1 MFDFAESL
9 AFLQRVLPHGDDD
22 WYCLVGL
29 DINAKQSGRPKSKQL
44 FANTWVALEAH
55 AQTLI
60 ASKYNV
66 YFACSSF
73 KEEKKRT
80 KANAKREKAFW
91 MDLDVGEGD
100 EKFDSKTEAREEL
113 TSFCEKAELPLPT
126 IVDSGG
132 GLHVYWVL
140 DKAIDTSLW
149 LPAAKR
155 LKQLCV
161 KHKFRADPAC
171 TSDAARILRVPGTL
185 NYKTDPPGKV
195 SVIAEASVVTFST
208 IENAVGKVTP
218 KTITESTPRKIGV
231 DEVYDFRKLLTLTKD
246 GEGCEQIR
254 WMLENPAL
262 VKEPLW
268 RAGLSIARNCKDADK
283 WVHKLSKN
291 HPEYDKDLTDEKA
304 RGIVSDEEK
313 ESGIVKNDYSCRAF
327 MDENLAVCQQ
337 CSHYNR
343 KKGLA
348 KGPLS
353 LCLDIQRAEYVNGVI
368 VGGDGLFAESN
379 TEAHLEKKNED
390 NLNEAPSKP
399 NAPVEK
405 ELGGDGIAWLA
416 PMEDQADLGVCYLDS
431 SLSNPDFM
439 DGYYLSKEHRLFRTT
454 EKPGESD
461 LCIVNGP
468 LYLLGHIKDTNGSW
482 HLHIRFYKSGYKK
495 PPIELLFETKHLGSA
510 PGFSSHALEKGLV
523 VRDYEAVRV
532 MLVRWWEFMQ
542 QEDTRE
548 ATMRKQLGWVD
559 DNHSGFVVGD
569 TELLGNGKI
578 KYSPCSG
585 ELKKTAAY
593 LQPKGDLEA
602 WKKVVEPFSRSGWDS
617 RAFAFASAFGSVL
630 MSPAFKQRGVLLSLI
645 SSASGTGK
653 TTLLKCINSVFGHP
667 EDMLSQSGDTMNAL
681 ILRLGVCN
689 SISFTMDELTN
700 MCTHKEYAKEKGGGS
715 GAMGKLISTIS
726 QGRDKERMQS
736 SINALRE
743 NNATWRT
750 ICVSTANASALDY
763 IRTNKGYND
772 GESMR
777 LMEYNLDMTEDVELV
792 REERVAL
799 YDKALYEN
807 YGLAG
812 RIYVDWVIT
821 HLTEVVNHV
830 HAIHDELEAS
840 VGYMIKERFW
850 SAAMSCTIAGCDIAN
865 KLGLWDKNA
874 SEMFAWVT
882 RDLLPSLRDDAL
894 SDTVDYKEIL
904 SDFIASHW
912 SRTIVVEDDTAHANG
927 EGTFIL
933 HEPSDYNSCDIR
945 YGKKDKKLYVHTQ
958 TLVDYLTSRQ
968 YLKKD
973 MLQKLKEEGIFVTT
987 KGKNGRTNNTH
998 RMNLSKGTQQPI
1010 TIRETYVFNWES
1022 IDVPD
1027 HILDEETTEAPAA
1040 EVSH

>member
-9 AFLQRVLPHGDDD
+9 AFLKRVLPSGDGD
-22 WYCLVGL
+22 WYCVVGL

-44 FANTWVALEAH
+44 FANTWAAVETH
-55 AQTLI
+55 AQTLL
-60 ASKYNV
+60 AKEYNV

-73 KEEKKRT
+73 KSKRRS

-91 MDLDVGEGD
+91 MDLDVGEED
-100 EKFDSKTEAREEL
+100 EKFDSKTEARKEL
-113 TSFCEKAELPLPT
+113 ASFCKKAGLPPPT
-126 IVDSGG
+126 VVDSGG

-149 LPAAKR
+149 LPAAKS
-155 LKQLCV
+155 LKQLCA
-161 KHKFRADPAC
+161 KHEFKADPAC

-195 SVIAEASVVTFST
+195 NILDEASVVPFSA

-218 KTITESTPRKIGV
+218 KTITESVPKKIGG
-231 DEVYDFRKLLTLTKD
+231 DEVYDFKKLLRLTQA
-246 GEGCEQIR
+246 GEGCEQIK

-268 RAGLSIARNCKDADK
+268 RAGLSIARNCKDSDK
-283 WVHKLSKN
+283 WVHKLSER

-313 ESGIVKNDYSCRAF
+313 ASSLRKNDYSCKAF
-327 MDENLAVCQQ
+327 MEENLSVCQT

-348 KGPLS
+348 NGPLS
-353 LCLDIQRAEYVNGVI
+353 LCLDIQKAEYTNGVI
-368 VGGDGLFAESN
+368 VGGDGLFPTSN
-379 TEAHLEKKNED
+379 TEAHLEKNDET
-390 NLNEAPSKP
+390 NLNEEPSKP

-405 ELGGDGIAWLA
+405 EVGSDGIAWLA
-416 PMEDQADLGVCYLDS
+416 PMEDQADLGVCHLDS
-431 SLSNPDFM
+431 RQSNPDLM
-439 DGYYLSKEHRLFRTT
+439 DGYYLSKEHKLYRTT
-454 EKPGESD
+454 EKPGERD
-461 LCIVNGP
+461 LCISNSP
-468 LYLLGHIKDTNGSW
+468 LYLVGHIKDTTGSW
-482 HLHIRFYKSGYKK
+482 YLHIRFYKSGFSK
-495 PPIELLFETKHLGSA
+495 PPTELLFETKHLGSS

-542 QEDTRE
+542 HEDTRE
-548 ATMRKQLGWVD
+548 LTMRKQLGWVD

-569 TELLGNGKI
+569 VELLGNGKI
-578 KYSPCSG
+578 KHSPCDG
-585 ELKKTAAY
+585 ELKKAATY
-593 LQPKGDLEA
+593 LQPKGDLET
-602 WKKVVEPFSRSGWDS
+602 WKKIVEPFSRAGWDS

-645 SSASGTGK
+645 SSESGTGK

-667 EDMLSQSGDTMNAL
+667 EDMLSQAGDTMNAL

-700 MCTHKEYAKEKGGGS
+700 MCAHREYNSEKGGGS

-726 QGRDKERMQS
+726 QGRDKERMLS
-736 SINALRE
+736 SLNALRE

-763 IRTNKGYND
+763 IRANKHND

-777 LMEYNLDMTEDVELV
+777 LMEYNLDLTKEVTLGRD
-792 REERVAL
+792 ERIEL
-799 YDKALYEN
+799 YDVALYEN

-850 SAAMSCTIAGCDIAN
+850 SAAMSCIIAGCDIAN
-865 KLGLWDKNA
+865 KLGLWDKKA
-874 SEMFAWVT
+874 SEMFTWVT
-882 RDLLPSLRDDAL
+882 HDLVPNLRDDL
-894 SDTVDYKEIL
+894 PSEGVDYKEVL
-904 SDFIASHW
+904 SEFLSAHW
-912 SRTIVVEDDTAHANG
+912 ANTLVVEDDQAHRNSG
-927 EGTFIL
+927 GGTFVL
-933 HEPSDYNSCDIR
+933 HEPSEHESCFVR
-945 YGKKDKKLYVHTQ
+945 YGKKDRLLYVHTK
-958 TLVDYLTSRQ
+958 TLVKYLTDRQ
-968 YLKKD
+968 LLKKD
-973 MLQKLKEEGIFVTT
+973 MINKLEPAGIFVR
-987 KGKNGRTNNTH
+987 KNEKSTH
-998 RMNLSKGTQQPI
+998 RINLSKGTERVE
-1010 TIRETYVFNWES
+1010 TIMETYVFNWENDA
-1022 IDVPD
+1022 IPD
-1027 HILDEETTEAPAA
+1027 LIPDKETTEEHTSTVA
-1040 EVSH
+1040 H

>member
-66 YFACSSF
+66 YFACSSY

-132 GLHVYWVL
+132 GLDVYLVL
-140 DKAIDTSLW
+140 DKAIDASLW

-161 KHKFRADPAC
+161 KYKFRADPAC

-195 SVIAEASVVTFST
+195 SVISEASVVTFST

-218 KTITESTPRKIGV
+218 KTITESAPRKIGV

-379 TEAHLEKKNED
+379 TEAHLEKKNEE
-390 NLNEAPSKP
+390 NLDEEPSKP

-405 ELGGDGIAWLA
+405 EVGDEGIAWLA
-416 PMEDQADLGVCYLDS
+416 PMEDQASLGLCSADS
-431 SLSNPDFM
+431 RQSNPDLI
-439 DGYYLSKEHRLFRTT
+439 DGYFLSPGHNLYQTT
-454 EKPGESD
+454 KKPGEEPI
-461 LCIVNGP
+461 CIAQMPV
-468 LYLLGHIKDTNGSW
+468 YLLGHVEDTSGKW
-482 HLHIRFYKSGYKK
+482 HLHIRFYKSGLGK
-495 PPIELLFETKHLGSA
+495 PFTEIMISTGALRSTIEFAGQV
-510 PGFSSHALEKGLV
+510 LEKGLV
-523 VRDYEAVRV
+523 AENYEALRQ
-532 MLVRWWEFMQ
+532 MLRLWWGTMQ
-542 QEDTRE
+542 RE
-548 ATMRKQLGWVD
+548 NIRELKMREQLGWVD
-559 DNHSGFVVGD
+559 NNHSGFVVGD
-569 TELLGNGKI
+569 TELLGNGRI

-585 ELKKTAAY
+585 ELRKTVSS
-593 LQPKGDLEA
+593 LQPTGDLET
-602 WKKVVEPFSRSGWDS
+602 WKKVVEPFGRPGWEA
-617 RAFAFASAFGSVL
+617 RAFAFAAAFGSVL
-630 MSPAFKQRGVLLSLI
+630 MSPSFRQRGVLLSLI
-645 SSASGTGK
+645 SASSGTGK

-667 EDMLSQSGDTMNAL
+667 EEMLSKSGDTLNAL
-681 ILRLGVCN
+681 MVKLGVCN
-689 SISFTMDELTN
+689 SVSFTMDELTGMVN
-700 MCTHKEYAKEKGGGS
+700 NRAYAGVKGGGS
-715 GAMGKLISTIS
+715 GAMGMLINRIS
-726 QGRDKERMQS
+726 SGKDIDRMLS
-736 SINALRE
+736 SSNALRD

-750 ICVSTANASALDY
+750 ICVSTANNSALDHVQSV
-763 IRTNKGYND
+763 KAHND

-777 LMEYNLDMTEDVELV
+777 LMEYNIDMTQADRLG
-792 REERVAL
+792 REERKEL

-812 RIYVDWVIT
+812 RIYVDWIIT
-821 HLTEVVNHV
+821 HLSEATNHV
-830 HAIHDELEAS
+830 AVINEELEKRAGTQ
-840 VGYMIKERFW
+840 VKERFW
-850 SAAMSCTIAGCDIAN
+850 SAAISCIIAGGDIAN
-865 KLGLWDKNA
+865 KLGLWTKKAPD
-874 SEMFAWVT
+874 MFAWCL
-882 RDLLPSLRDDAL
+882 DELIPNLRYNAPPDKIDYEKYL
-894 SDTVDYKEIL
+894 SEFL
-904 SDFIASHW
+904 SSHW
-912 SRTIVVEDDTAHANG
+912 ANTIVVEDDGARANSG
-927 EGTFIL
+927 GGTL
-933 HEPSDYNSCDIR
+933 VRKEPDDR
-945 YGKKDKKLYVHTQ
+945 YDCLVRYAEKDKKLYVHTKTLQ
-958 TLVDYLTSRQ
+958 T
-968 YLKKD
+968 YLKNNEITKAD
-973 MLQKLKEEGIFVTT
+973 MLDGLEKAGVYNKS
-987 KGKNGRTNNTH
+987 KGR
-998 RMNLSKGTQQPI
+998 RSVNLSKGTDRLED
-1010 TIRETYVFNWES
+1010 TMEAYVFNWDRHTMGAEEL
-1022 IDVPD
+1022 
-1027 HILDEETTEAPAA
+1027 ILDEETTEAPAS